1 MTGTKKKSGLIVQAR
16 DLKLFEELA
25 VMRVVDREQAK
36 IVAGFGST
44 TRANTRLL
52 ALTRAGLLRR
62 FFLGSRKSLYAL
74 SEKGAQLAEVP
85 LRGPR
90 RRQNE
95 TLVADFFIE
104 HQLAINDVY
113 CALTCGPVPV
123 ESTSVRRWLAFHE
136 PITKNIRLIPD
147 GYVEFV
153 TRRETLAAFLEVDL
167 GHERGPVWKEKPRNY
182 LQLALSGDFERR
194 FGLNRF
200 RVLVLA
206 NSLRRMHSLRRT
218 VGAITPKIFW
228 FATLSAVREQGFFAP
243 VWYRPTGD
251 TPTQLIKEGL

>member
-1 MTGTKKKSGLIVQAR
+1 MCVAACAPTLSATSRNGRSVTRKHLARHSMTGNKKRRGLIVQAR

-25 VMRVVDREQAK
+25 VMRIIDREQAK

-90 RRQNE
+90 RQQNE

-104 HQLAINDVY
+104 HQLAIN
-113 CALTCGPVPV
+113 
-123 ESTSVRRWLAFHE
+123 
-136 PITKNIRLIPD
+136 N
-147 GYVEFV
+147 
-153 TRRETLAAFLEVDL
+153 
-167 GHERGPVWKEKPRNY
+167 
-182 LQLALSGDFERR
+182 
-194 FGLNRF
+194 
-200 RVLVLA
+200 
-206 NSLRRMHSLRRT
+206 
-218 VGAITPKIFW
+218 
-228 FATLSAVREQGFFAP
+228 
-243 VWYRPTGD
+243 
-251 TPTQLIKEGL
+251 